1 MNERF
6 PYRVTIVTGQNIIAG
21 ANQLALCLG
30 EAPGDVDTFG
40 HVWARD
46 AVGTLYTIACV
57 HATSAFPD
65 DAQTPVVAP
74 EHSPDADVDAARAAQ
89 ATLVV
94 GTPGNPPTPR
104 PDRVVA
110 FLGMNNNP
118 DPLPK
123 HIALMGLAFAR
134 PVNIN
139 TAHSYELQQIS
150 GIGETFAQAII
161 DGRPWADPA
170 DLSSISGISDSDVA
184 GWLADPGLVAHV

>member
-6 PYRVTIVTGQNIIAG
+6 PYRVTIVTGQNIIAE

-46 AVGTLYTIACV
+46 AGGTLYTIACV

-74 EHSPDADVDAARAAQ
+74 DHSPDADVDAARAAQ
-89 ATLVV
+89 STLVV
-94 GTPGNPPTPR
+94 GTPDNPPTPG

-110 FLGMNNNP
+110 LLGPNDTP
-118 DPLPK
+118 DPLPQ
-123 HIALMGLAFAR
+123 HIALMGLDFAR

-139 TAHSYELQQIS
+139 TSHSYELQQVS

-170 DLSSISGISDSDVA
+170 DLSQIPGISDAMVA
-184 GWLADPGLVAHV
+184 DWLADPGLIV